1 VKVRVNVYL
10 ASDSVEI
17 NLSPKAEEMYRKAT
31 RDGDWED
38 FDDWIREDVIEALD
52 IDIESSDEVE

>member
-1 VKVRVNVYL
+1 MKVRVNVYL

-17 NLSPKAEEMYRKAT
+17 VLDPKAEEMYRKAAK
-31 RDGDWED
+31 DGDWED

-52 IDIESSDEVE
+52 IDIESVDEVG